1 MQGALSGNV
10 PGTIRAWYD
19 ADQSVAVFA
28 ARLKDTADLDS
39 VQDDLAQVVTKA
51 LEPAHIS
58 VWMSDRRSLPCAGLP
73 WAGDQEVMPDERA
86 QDRR

>member
-58 VWMSDRRSLPCAGLP
+58 VWMSDRRSFTLCWLTLG
-73 WAGDQEVMPDERA
+73 G
-86 QDRR
+86 